1 MNYSQ
6 DTTPGASD
14 VPLQPARLPAT
25 EPVLFPSQNIQCGWI
40 QSPNAFFSITPRCR
54 HGLVFASPP
63 KSCGER
69 RIRAVWRG
77 GNYAQAVWRG
87 RRRASPFG
95 KAIRRSTFTR
105 LTFTCLRAVNKNLPA
120 PPWTSLHGGD
130 AGGGGG
136 RRCSG
141 ATVNLGKCVLCGIGH
156 AAGDGVLV
164 PAFARVV

>member
-54 HGLVFASPP
+54 HGLVFAPP
-63 KSCGER
+63 PRKVVANSVYEQ
-69 RIRAVWRG
+69 RG
-77 GNYAQAVWRG
+77 GGGDYAEAVWRG

-156 AAGDGVLV
+156 AAGGGVLV
-164 PAFARVV
+164 HA